1 MGINTMLFSIV
12 ALFFFASPAFSQFP
26 QFFPFP
32 QFPAPIQPIQ
42 TFPWRPMIGG
52 PDSLPPWL
60 RPQQENGDSE
70 PLVGGPDSLPPW
82 LRPASTATTTA
93 STETES
99 ITPPAVAAAR
109 FINNTDGN
117 TAPTGTE
124 DATAN
129 EKHSSLSGYGYGYG
143 GYTSPYN
150 SYGSYG
156 SYGYPYTS
164 TGYGNYGG
172 YTGFTGGYSGYP
184 SVSGGYLVPY
194 YG

>member
-1 MGINTMLFSIV
+1 MGINTMLFSII
-12 ALFFFASPAFSQFP
+12 ALFFFASPAFSQFS

-32 QFPAPIQPIQ
+32 QFPAPIQ

-99 ITPPAVAAAR
+99 TTSPAVAAAR
-109 FINNTDGN
+109 FIDNTDGS
-117 TAPTGTE
+117 TAPIETE
-124 DATAN
+124 DVTAN

-150 SYGSYG
+150 GYGSYG

-172 YTGFTGGYSGYP
+172 YTGFAGGYSGYP

>member
-12 ALFFFASPAFSQFP
+12 ALFFFASPAFS
-26 QFFPFP
+26 

-82 LRPASTATTTA
+82 LRPASTATSTA

-99 ITPPAVAAAR
+99 TTPPAVAAAR
-109 FINNTDGN
+109 FIDNTDGS
-117 TAPTGTE
+117 TAHTELKMLLPTR
-124 DATAN
+124 N
-129 EKHSSLSGYGYGYG
+129 ILL
-143 GYTSPYN
+143 
-150 SYGSYG
+150 
-156 SYGYPYTS
+156 
-164 TGYGNYGG
+164 
-172 YTGFTGGYSGYP
+172 
-184 SVSGGYLVPY
+184 LVVTVMV
-194 YG
+194 

>member
-1 MGINTMLFSIV
+1 MGINTMLFSII

-32 QFPAPIQPIQ
+32 QFPALIQ

-70 PLVGGPDSLPPW
+70 PLIGGPDSLPPWLRPQQENIDSEPLVGGSDSLPPW

-93 STETES
+93 STEIES
-99 ITPPAVAAAR
+99 TTPAALTAAR
-109 FINNTDGN
+109 FIDNTDGS
-117 TAPTGTE
+117 TAPAKTEGT
-124 DATAN
+124 AAN
-129 EKHSSLSGYGYGYG
+129 EKHSSLSGYYG

-164 TGYGNYGG
+164 TGYGNYG
-172 YTGFTGGYSGYP
+172 
-184 SVSGGYLVPY
+184 
-194 YG
+194 

>member
-1 MGINTMLFSIV
+1 MGINTMLFSII

-26 QFFPFP
+26 QFFPFQ
-32 QFPAPIQPIQ
+32 QFPALIQ

-70 PLVGGPDSLPPW
+70 SLVGGPDSLPPW
-82 LRPASTATTTA
+82 LRPASTATESTTL
-93 STETES
+93 
-99 ITPPAVAAAR
+99 PAVAAAR
-109 FINNTDGN
+109 FIDNTDGSAAPAKTEG
-117 TAPTGTE
+117 TA
-124 DATAN
+124 AN
-129 EKHSSLSGYGYGYG
+129 EKHSSLSGYYG

-164 TGYGNYGG
+164 TGYGNYG
-172 YTGFTGGYSGYP
+172 
-184 SVSGGYLVPY
+184 
-194 YG
+194 

>member
-12 ALFFFASPAFSQFP
+12 ALFFFASPAFS
-26 QFFPFP
+26 

-60 RPQQENGDSE
+60 RPQQENGYSE
-70 PLVGGPDSLPPW
+70 PLVGGPDSLSPW
-82 LRPASTATTTA
+82 LRPASTETT
-93 STETES
+93 
-99 ITPPAVAAAR
+99 TPPAVAAAR
-109 FINNTDGN
+109 FIDNTDGSA
-117 TAPTGTE
+117 APTETE

-129 EKHSSLSGYGYGYG
+129 EKHSSLSGYGYG